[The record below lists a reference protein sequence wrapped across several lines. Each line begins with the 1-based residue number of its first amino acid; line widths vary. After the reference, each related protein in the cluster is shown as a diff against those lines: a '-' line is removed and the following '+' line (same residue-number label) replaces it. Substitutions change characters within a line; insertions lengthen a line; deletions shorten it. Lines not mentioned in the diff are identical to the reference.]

1 MCGSYLSLGFCARFI
16 VPGAPMEMNLSD
28 GVRNAT
34 MASVRSLQNQ
44 VRFARQSLFSLL
56 RPVSLRQR
64 TLLLLLH
71 ADKRLYGAV

>member
-1 MCGSYLSLGFCARFI
+1 
-16 VPGAPMEMNLSD
+16 MEMNLSD